1 MSALLKSDTEQALHY
16 WMLWV
21 APDAKQTQAIKKLP
35 VSQQERVLML
45 HPKNL
50 AHITKAIEV
59 AILSNLYQM
68 ITLPRAILSRV
79 QQQGLELL
87 ALQNS
92 TIISWVGSSK
102 QLNSASQLTLI

>member
-1 MSALLKSDTEQALHY
+1 MSALLKSHTEQALHY

-21 APDAKQTQAIKKLP
+21 APDATQTQAIKKLP
-35 VSQQERVLML
+35 ASQKDRVLML
-45 HPKNL
+45 HPKNMG
-50 AHITKAIEV
+50 HITKAIEV

-79 QQQGLELL
+79 QQQALELL

>member
-1 MSALLKSDTEQALHY
+1 MSALLKSETEQALHY

-21 APDAKQTQAIKKLP
+21 APDASQTRAIKKLP
-35 VSQQERVLML
+35 ASQQSRVLML
-45 HPKNL
+45 HPKNM

-92 TIISWVGSSK
+92 TIISWVGNSK